1 MDALEQLIQ
10 NEVEKEIANSVI
22 ISSLP
27 AKVVAD
33 LGNEFYTVEL
43 ITSKSKFNLANFSGS
58 SLNINENVQ
67 IFYRGGSISSKS
79 AFIGAS
85 LNKSD
90 SNRIRY
96 FYGTDKT
103 NLSIE
108 TASSVS
114 EILFEN
120 KDETTIN
127 LVFNA
132 VLSSEEG
139 GDYTFTIYVDN
150 VLQDF
155 SVMGTIA
162 ADGYDNCSFTIPIEI
177 FDSGMHLVRIAGVG
191 NCTVVQSKAYI
202 FGQGL
207 QSSVYFVTN
216 EDDYVYKLNSTN
228 SDTIYYKSSYNYI
241 LMPSAFEELP
251 LNIVGVTTFSD
262 SNVEG
267 VIIPEG
273 VTIIE

>member
-1 MDALEQLIQ
+1 MDALEQIIQ
-10 NEVEKEIANSVI
+10 NEFEKEIANSVL

-27 AKVVAD
+27 AKVIEN

-43 ITSKSKFNLANFSGS
+43 ITSKSKFNLVNFSGS
-58 SLNINENVQ
+58 SLNVDENVQ
-67 IFYRGGSISSKS
+67 VFYRGGGVSSKS

-90 SNRIRY
+90 GNKIRY
-96 FYGTDKT
+96 FYGTDKS
-103 NLSIE
+103 NISIE
-108 TASSVS
+108 TVSSVS

-139 GDYTFTIYVDN
+139 SNYTFTIYVDN

-155 SVMGTIA
+155 SIIGTVA
-162 ADGYDNCSFTIPIEI
+162 AEGYDNCSFTIPIEI
-177 FDSGMHLVRIAGVG
+177 YDSGMHLIRIAGVG
-191 NCTVVQSKAYI
+191 DCTVIQSKAYI
-202 FGQGL
+202 FGQDL
-207 QSSVYFVTN
+207 QSSAYLVTN

-228 SDTIYYKSSYNYI
+228 SDTIYYKSAYKYI
-241 LMPSAFEELP
+241 LMPTTFEDLP
-251 LNIVGVTTFSD
+251 LNVIGMTTFAD
-262 SNVEG
+262 TDIEG

-273 VTIIE
+273 VTVIE

>member
-10 NEVEKEIANSVI
+10 NEVEKGIANSVI

-90 SNRIRY
+90 SNKIRY

-108 TASSVS
+108 TATSVS

-155 SVMGTIA
+155 SVMGTVA

-177 FDSGMHLVRIAGVG
+177 SDSGMHLVRIAGVG
-191 NCTVVQSKAYI
+191 DCTVVQSKAYI

-262 SNVEG
+262 SDVEG

-273 VTIIE
+273 VTFIE